1 MNNSET
7 NLFEDILKNVIEI
20 IGELLILIGLS

>member
-1 MNNSET
+1 MNNSEM